1 VGERVRFGDAP
12 QTGPDSENKC
22 AHRSHALTRL
32 LLFLTRL
39 ATSLPRVTRVQ
50 KKKLWEAVQ
59 PDLRTLAGAAA
70 YKDLPMTTSAGA
82 VTAQRILNGSI
93 S

>member
-1 VGERVRFGDAP
+1 
-12 QTGPDSENKC
+12 
-22 AHRSHALTRL
+22 
-32 LLFLTRL
+32 
-39 ATSLPRVTRVQ
+39 VQ

-59 PDLRTLAGAAA
+59 PDLHTVAGAAG